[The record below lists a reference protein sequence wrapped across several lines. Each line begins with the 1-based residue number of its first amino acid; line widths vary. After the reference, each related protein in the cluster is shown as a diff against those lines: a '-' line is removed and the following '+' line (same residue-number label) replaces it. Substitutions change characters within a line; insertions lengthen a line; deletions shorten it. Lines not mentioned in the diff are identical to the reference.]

1 MEPHNYLISKL
12 KSCGYRV
19 DNKMHRGQESIEAQL
34 PFLQV
39 RPIQPHSLCSN
50 PNPDRSLRCC
60 RRGSR
65 CGRG

>member
-39 RPIQPHSLCSN
+39 CPIQPCSLFSN
-50 PNPDRSLRCC
+50 PNP
-60 RRGSR
+60 
-65 CGRG
+65 

>member
-1 MEPHNYLISKL
+1 VEPHNYLISKL

-39 RPIQPHSLCSN
+39 CPIQACSLFLDAK
-50 PNPDRSLRCC
+50 P
-60 RRGSR
+60 
-65 CGRG
+65 

>member
-50 PNPDRSLRCC
+50 APSKP
-60 RRGSR
+60 
-65 CGRG
+65 

>member
-39 RPIQPHSLCSN
+39 CPIQPGSLLFESK
-50 PNPDRSLRCC
+50 P
-60 RRGSR
+60 
-65 CGRG
+65 